1 MRVLHS
7 HADLADIDP
16 SLHKVLSDILQQ
28 WSDIDAPCDPADVRV
43 ILIEAGDTLDN
54 LSDYLGLLVDVHDED
69 FVPPSEW
76 VQDHGACLEMYIAL
90 GDESGCS
97 LILPR
102 TVGTDPILLEL
113 FEAYCTPLTVTPT
126 H

>member
-1 MRVLHS
+1 LR
-7 HADLADIDP
+7 
-16 SLHKVLSDILQQ
+16 Q
-28 WSDIDAPCDPADVRV
+28 WSAIETPCDPADERV

-54 LSDYLGLLVDVHDED
+54 LSDYLSLLVDVHDED

-102 TVGTDPILLEL
+102 ATGTDPILLEL
-113 FEAYCTPLTVTPT
+113 FEAYCTPLLVTPT